1 MPKERGETGQYVETA
16 TLDAVLGVFED
27 VRGPIVTSAD
37 VADALGCSRDTAR
50 RKLAALHRED
60 RIDRRETAGRVVWW
74 VPDAVGEER
83 APAST
88 LEGITGLL
96 DSEEADRFDERT
108 TAFREEV
115 DREIMGEN

>member
-16 TLDAVLGVFED
+16 TLDAVLGVFEN

-74 VPDAVGEER
+74 LTDAAGEER
-83 APAST
+83 APASA

-108 TAFREEV
+108 AAFREEF

>member
-74 VPDAVGEER
+74 LTDAVGEER
-83 APAST
+83 APASA

-96 DSEEADRFDERT
+96 DSEEADRFDKRT
-108 TAFREEV
+108 AAFREEF